1 MNECFK
7 GLVEEV
13 ASLLRGT
20 IERLT
25 NRVYNG
31 MKLSDARMFDGLL
44 YIAKDSVEHIPDE
57 NLRRVFFS
65 KLIYSINTERLD
77 QNEKRGPIEL
87 LNDNGRTDSIMW
99 LNGRGLMT
107 EITKKNGVFEVFIY
121 DLNTGEEAKGNVKTI
136 EEVNS
141 QVKYI
146 SQNFPN
152 SSIIWR

>member
-1 MNECFK
+1 MDECFK

-13 ASLLRGT
+13 ARLLRGT

-31 MKLSDARMFDGLL
+31 MILSGGRMFDSLL
-44 YIAKDSVEHIPDE
+44 YIAKDSVVHIPDE

-65 KLIYSINTERLD
+65 KLIYSINTERLE

-107 EITKKNGVFEVFIY
+107 EITKNNGTFEVFIY